1 MASEKVKRFREN
13 LAKDPDYYSR
23 KKVLARMKA
32 WLAELKERDP
42 ERYRMVREMLH
53 QNPPG
58 AEDEALLLELIAD
71 AKDPESEK
79 MFGEFYR
86 DLSGRI
92 SELLMLA
99 D

>member
-1 MASEKVKRFREN
+1 MASEKVTRFREN

-42 ERYRMVREMLH
+42 ERYRRVREILH
-53 QNPPG
+53 QNPLG
-58 AEDEALLLELIAD
+58 VEDEALLLELIAGS
-71 AKDPESEK
+71 KDPESEK
-79 MFGEFYR
+79 IFRKFYR